1 MMNSTIRLKISSVCC
16 QPTPPINPTAIGEN
30 RNCPNEPAAVPAPN
44 ANERHCGGI
53 SLPNAPITTVN
64 DDPASPKPS
73 TMPAER
79 YIIPGVLE

>member
-1 MMNSTIRLKISSVCC
+1 M
-16 QPTPPINPTAIGEN
+16 
-30 RNCPNEPAAVPAPN
+30 PAPN

-79 YIIPGVLE
+79 YIIPGVLEYDMAARPSAYSTAPTLSTGAAP